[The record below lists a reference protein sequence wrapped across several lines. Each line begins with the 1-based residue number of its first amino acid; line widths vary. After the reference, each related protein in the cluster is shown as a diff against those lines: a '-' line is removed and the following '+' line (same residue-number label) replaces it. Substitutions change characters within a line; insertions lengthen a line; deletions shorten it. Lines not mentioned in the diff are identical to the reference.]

1 MKNQEIKTLL
11 LDVAETF
18 RKIAMELGEETE
30 DVKEETKEEKKEAK
44 DEKEAVKLEDVRKIC
59 AEKVEKDKNLND
71 EIREIIRS
79 YGVRTLSEI
88 DSKYYAE
95 IIERVNKL

>member
-1 MKNQEIKTLL
+1 MKNQEIKMLL
-11 LDVAETF
+11 LEVAKTF
-18 RKIAMELGEETE
+18 KKIAMELGEENE
-30 DVKEETKEEKKEAK
+30 EVKNVKEEVNATKKEEPEIKF
-44 DEKEAVKLEDVRKIC
+44 VDVRKIC
-59 AEKVEKDKNLND
+59 SEKVEKDKNLND

-95 IIERVNKL
+95 IIERVSKL

>member
-11 LDVAETF
+11 LDAAETF
-18 RKIAMELGEETE
+18 KKIAMELGEETE
-30 DVKEETKEEKKEAK
+30 EVKEVKEEVK

-95 IIERVNKL
+95 IIERVSKL